1 MDPLYWRLIYA
12 DDHVEDEP
20 KTNASIRLSH
30 KGAVMLQA
38 CEPVEGPN
46 SADFRK
52 AVFQVRLIDVA
63 DDDSRIYTPIFYRKR
78 SIELKGRGDSRLE
91 ATIIGRAREG
101 KHNVD
106 GTLWISYDGE
116 TFEDCPEWAF
126 DREAI
131 AGIMAGA

>member
-20 KTNASIRLSH
+20 KGNASIRLSH

-46 SADFRK
+46 GADFRQ
-52 AVFQVRLIDVA
+52 AVFQVRLVDVA
-63 DDDSRIYTPIFYRKR
+63 EDDSRMYTPIFYRKR
-78 SIELKGRGDSRLE
+78 SLTPGTGSRLE
-91 ATIIGRAREG
+91 ATILGRAREG
-101 KHNVD
+101 EHDVD

-116 TFEDCPEWAF
+116 TFEDCPDWAF
-126 DREAI
+126 DKEAI
-131 AGIMAGA
+131 DGLLVGA